1 MHRKFEELRAKQAG
15 FTLVELL
22 IVITILGVLAAI
34 VVFSVRGINDQSGTT
49 ACASDVATVD
59 AAVEAYYAS
68 NGAYPANL
76 ASLWSG
82 ASPLLKSSPTF
93 NGGAVVSNS
102 VSGTITITC

>member
-34 VVFSVRGINDQSGTT
+34 VVFSVRGINNQSGTT

-59 AAVEAYYAS
+59 SALEAYYAS
-68 NGAYPANL
+68 NKSYPA
-76 ASLWSG
+76 SLPALWTG
-82 ASPLLKSSPTF
+82 ASPLLKSSPVF
-93 NGGAVVSNS
+93 NGGTPVYNS